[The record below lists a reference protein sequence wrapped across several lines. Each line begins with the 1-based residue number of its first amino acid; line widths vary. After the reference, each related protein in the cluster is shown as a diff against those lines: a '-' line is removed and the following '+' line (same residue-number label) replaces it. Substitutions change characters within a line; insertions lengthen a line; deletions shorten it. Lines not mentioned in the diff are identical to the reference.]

1 MSRLLFRMRHVPDE
15 EARAVREL
23 LDRHGV
29 GWFETGAGRWGLAF
43 PAIWVARDEEF
54 ARARRLLDEWQAG
67 HGARMRRLHAL
78 RRERGEAPTLR
89 RILRERPLFLLGR
102 IALIGLVLFLSLWMF
117 LSF

>member
-1 MSRLLFRMRHVPDE
+1 MARLLFRMRHVPEE

-23 LDRHGV
+23 LDRHDV
-29 GWFETGAGRWGLAF
+29 RWFETGAGRWGISF

-54 ARARRLLDEWQAG
+54 ARARRLLDGWQEE
-67 HGARMRRLHAL
+67 HSARMRRLHAL

-89 RILRERPLFLLGR
+89 SAFRERPLRFIGH
-102 IALIGLVLFLSLWMF
+102 IGLIGLVLFLSLWLF